1 MKFKKIF
8 KILIILLI
16 FLLNTLYF
24 SYNKNYLKSVINSNI
39 GNGIWAH
46 IQTFQNLKD
55 TEIIDLVEFLIERD
69 IKNIFFL
76 AKYVDGVLLYKKYKD
91 TLIRIVKIFKNYGI
105 AVHFYIPIS
114 YDPIYLKINPKE
126 ASFLAPDKNNLNPYL
141 DPELKIVSL
150 GSDKYLNYIKNIVKE
165 LIYDFNA
172 DGIQLDYIRY
182 PNVNYGY
189 EEVIKNKFIELGGNW
204 NKILDIF
211 RKGQNI
217 FALYDQNDSDVIL
230 LGKVRSYFV
239 TKFAGEIKS
248 YISSISSNINFSVT
262 LIHSGS
268 SFLSYKEG
276 GIDSFPYGF
285 LHFGQDY
292 SELSKIC
299 DFVCPL
305 AYHKNYNKSVDWIR
319 DVIINTKKRVSSKI
333 LCGIGVNDTN
343 ENIEKGIK
351 ICKEEGVNFNLFRL
365 GTFIPINIDFEPLD
379 IATYSIKT
387 YPLSN
392 FYEYQ
397 IKKDEFDLKIE
408 KINYFKKI
416 TLNSNI
422 NLKSDKSNLN
432 IFINGEHPTILSKN
446 VLETFSTLR
455 MKINDK
461 AIYFEGIKKE
471 IDTAIFIYNGRT
483 MVPIRFIAEN
493 FGFNVFWNNGEVI
506 LKNDKNE
513 IRLYIGKN
521 EIFVNGNC
529 VKIDSSPLLKDG
541 RTFLPIRYIS
551 EALNLIVNWN
561 DKTKE
566 VTIEGYINN
575 ETKKIIIGSNSK
587 KDFLRQL
594 ILFSSKKIYF
604 LDSLTKEEI
613 LDFENQFLL
622 RGIKIFLN
630 YNDNNI
636 KYESPLIENFIL
648 TSDKGSYVIN
658 NEKKFNVF
666 ETRDDFS
673 LTKFVDFRFKEKNE
687 YYILIDKPF
696 YIKLFYPFIEKDSN
710 FLGFILIENS

>member
-1 MKFKKIF
+1 MNFKKIF

-16 FLLNTLYF
+16 FILNTLYF
-24 SYNKNYLKSVINSNI
+24 SYNKKDSKAVINSNI
-39 GNGIWAH
+39 GNGVWAH
-46 IQTFQNLKD
+46 IQTFPNLKD

-114 YDPIYLKINPKE
+114 YDPLYLKTNPKE
-126 ASFLAPDKNNLNPYL
+126 ASFLAPDKNNLNPYQ

-150 GSDKYLNYIKNIVKE
+150 GSEKYLNYIKNIVKE

-217 FALYDQNDSDVIL
+217 FALYDQNDKDVFL

-248 YISSISSNINFSVT
+248 YISSISSNLYFSVT

-292 SELSKIC
+292 SELSKIS

-343 ENIEKGIK
+343 ENIEKCIK
-351 ICKEEGVNFNLFRL
+351 ICKEEGVNFNIFRL

-397 IKKDEFDLKIE
+397 IKKDEFYLKIE
-408 KINYFKKI
+408 KINYLKKI
-416 TLNSNI
+416 TLSSNI
-422 NLKSDKSNLN
+422 NFKSDKNNLN
-432 IFINGEHPTILSKN
+432 IFINGEHSTILSKN

-455 MKINDK
+455 MKVNDK

-493 FGFNVFWNNGEVI
+493 FDFNVFWNNGEVI
-506 LKNDKNE
+506 LKKDKNE

-561 DKTKE
+561 DKIKE

-575 ETKKIIIGSNSK
+575 ETKKIIIGSYSK

-613 LDFENQFLL
+613 LDFENQFIL

-636 KYESPLIENFIL
+636 KYESPVIENFIL

-658 NEKKFNVF
+658 GEKKLNIF
-666 ETRDDFS
+666 ETRYDFC
-673 LTKFVDFRFKEKNE
+673 LTKFVDFRFKEKND

-696 YIKLFYPFIEKDSN
+696 YIKLFYPLIEKDSN